1 MTLPVEVGMSAK
13 EHTPVASFDLDEMT
27 EALTKAPEP
36 CIYAQIAERRSQL
49 EDAET
54 LRRVR
59 AL

>member
-1 MTLPVEVGMSAK
+1 MSTPFEVGFTTGEAPTRMAL
-13 EHTPVASFDLDEMT
+13 EPDEVMDDLAH
-27 EALTKAPEP
+27 ALDQHH
-36 CIYAQIAERRSQL
+36 YVQLAERRSQL

>member
-1 MTLPVEVGMSAK
+1 MTLPVEVGMSAI
-13 EHTPVASFDLDEMT
+13 ELSPVTAFDLDEMSQ
-27 EALTKAPEP
+27 EP
-36 CIYAQIAERRSQL
+36 SMPAETCVYAQIAERRSQL